1 MRQAKLIGA
10 SQIGFFDDAPIPEP
24 KPETARVRIKAV
36 GICGSDKHLFL
47 HGKIGET
54 QISEPFVIG
63 HEAMGVVDAVGIG
76 VDESLLGKRVA
87 IEPAIPC
94 QHCEW
99 CIRGDM
105 NLCPKIR
112 FLGHPPTPGAFQE
125 YIIHPAHL
133 LEPVPDFVTDAGA
146 VMLEPLAVVVHAFD
160 LGRIRFGSRVAVL
173 GCGPIGLIAVW
184 MAKMLQPSVLFA
196 TDILDYRLDVARK
209 IGATHVG
216 NPSREDISVQAKEI
230 TEDVGFDVV
239 IEAATSDDTG
249 DQMAAVAA
257 PGAKLLIIGIT
268 PSDRISFCH
277 ATARRKGLTFIMVR
291 RSRNTLKRSLELMPA
306 FAEVESLL
314 VSHQGRFEDAEKL
327 LNIASRYSDD
337 VIKAVVRI

>member
-10 SQIGFFDDAPIPEP
+10 SQIGFFHDAPVPEP
-24 KPETARVRIKAV
+24 KPGTARVRIKAV

-63 HEAMGVVDAVGIG
+63 HEAMGVVDAVGEG
-76 VDESLLGKRVA
+76 VVRNLVGRRVA

-94 QHCEW
+94 HHCEC

-105 NLCPKIR
+105 NLCLNIR

-125 YIIHPAHL
+125 FIIHPADL
-133 LEPVPDFVTDAGA
+133 LEPVPDSVTDAGA

-173 GCGPIGLIAVW
+173 GCGPIGLLAVW
-184 MAKMLQPSVLFA
+184 TARMLQPSVLLA
-196 TDILDYRLDVARK
+196 TDILDYRLDVAK
-209 IGATHVG
+209 SLGASHVG
-216 NPSREDISVQAKEI
+216 NPSRQDIVAHAREI
-230 TEDVGFDVV
+230 TQGKGFDTV

-249 DQMAAVAA
+249 EQMTAIAGA
-257 PGAKLLIIGIT
+257 GAKILIIGIT
-268 PSDRISFCH
+268 LSDRISFCH
-277 ATARRKGLTFIMVR
+277 ATARRKGLTFFMVR
-291 RSRNTLKRSLELMPA
+291 RSRNTL
-306 FAEVESLL
+306 
-314 VSHQGRFEDAEKL
+314 
-327 LNIASRYSDD
+327 
-337 VIKAVVRI
+337 